1 MAKAP
6 KTISAADKKAALV
19 NLKLALK
26 QHSENVK
33 SIGAETKAA
42 TAALNAAKKSADAIT
57 KEAEK
62 AAAEKRK
69 EAKVA
74 LDAAQKAYAAAVAKA
89 EKAKVAAE
97 KGAEKINAQIAEMEA
112 KPLTPTPSKGKAKVA
127 ELAEA

>member
-6 KTISAADKKAALV
+6 KTISVADKKAALAG
-19 NLKLALK
+19 LKQALK

-42 TAALNAAKKSADAIT
+42 TAALNAAKKSADALT

-69 EAKVA
+69 EATVA
-74 LDAAQKAYAAAVAKA
+74 LAAAQKAYAAAVAKA
-89 EKAKVAAE
+89 EKATAAAT
-97 KGAEKINAQIAEMEA
+97 KGAEKINTQIAEMEA
-112 KPLTPTPSKGKAKVA
+112 MPTAKTVKAKAA
-127 ELAEA
+127 ETAEA